1 MCVCI
6 FCLLTVSID
15 SLLKFIATIRL
26 YINFPFSNE
35 GELHHLRIRVICNR
49 ALYRSAKRLKFYRYV
64 TSQAF
69 NRRYWRPPKFTSPA
83 DNVETMEGLKYH
95 KLSDKTLA
103 DIVEASLGAAY
114 LSNGLEGGLHAAIQL
129 QIPFDEIKTWTD
141 FNPTFEESR
150 KKVPARAEIRALRLL
165 NIPKLTEIIG
175 RDFAKPLLLVE
186 ALTHASLPN
195 STSPCYQRLEFLGD
209 AILDFLV
216 IRYLFSKYPDADPG
230 IITDLKDSC
239 VNNHILGIICIETK
253 LYKHIIH
260 YSGRLVRAI
269 EVFQNEVQEAKDSGE
284 AVGEYW
290 VDFNIP
296 KVLSDVVESMLGAA
310 FVDSGFRLEACE
322 ELFAK
327 WFLPILD
334 NHVTPELIK
343 FHPLRRLI
351 TDLQRFG
358 CDGFMLRYFF
368 CMF

>member
-1 MCVCI
+1 M
-6 FCLLTVSID
+6 
-15 SLLKFIATIRL
+15 LKFIATIRL

-69 NRRYWRPPKFTSPA
+69 NRRYWRPPGFTSPA
-83 DNVETMEGLKYH
+83 DNQETIEGLKYH

-114 LSNGLEGGLHAAIQL
+114 LSNGLEGGLHTAIQL
-129 QIPFDEIKTWTD
+129 QIPFDEIKCWDD

-150 KKVPARAEIRALRLL
+150 KQVPARAEVRALRLL
-165 NIPKLTEIIG
+165 NIPGITEVVG
-175 RDFAKPLLLVE
+175 REFKKPLLIVE

-209 AILDFLV
+209 AILDFMV
-216 IRYLFSKYPDADPG
+216 IRYLFAKYPDADPG

-239 VNNHILGIICIETK
+239 VNNHILGIVCIETG

-260 YSGRLVRAI
+260 YSGKLVRAI
-269 EVFQNEVQEAKDSGE
+269 EYFVNEVNETKENGE

-296 KVLSDVVESMLGAA
+296 KVLSDVVESMLGAT
-310 FVDSGFRLEACE
+310 FVDAGFKLEPVE

-327 WFLPILD
+327 WFLPILN
-334 NHVTPELIK
+334 NHVTPELIRI
-343 FHPLRRLI
+343 HPLRKLI

-358 CDGFMLRYFF
+358 CDSFMLR
-368 CMF
+368 